1 MTVSQKIIKRIISD
15 NDFSLRM
22 AIHLKA
28 TQVAVILKARRK
40 SNSLLLPNCIE
51 FYKQNGYSD
60 DEILEKQPG
69 RKSS

>member
-1 MTVSQKIIKRIISD
+1 MTISQKIIKRIISD

-40 SNSLLLPNCIE
+40 SNRENEGVFTGGSHRRSYVFGE
-51 FYKQNGYSD
+51 FERIRRN
-60 DEILEKQPG
+60 
-69 RKSS
+69 

>member
-1 MTVSQKIIKRIISD
+1 MTISQKIIKRIISD

-22 AIHLKA
+22 AIHLKV

-60 DEILEKQPG
+60 DEFLEKQPG